1 MRAVITTRYGSP
13 EVLIPSEQPEP
24 SLGPKQVRI
33 AVEATAVSVGDRRI
47 RAADFPSISA
57 LPGRLL
63 YGIFRPRRAVQGT
76 TFAGRV
82 TATGAEVTRFRE
94 GDRVFG
100 SVNHGAN
107 AEVLVVP
114 ENASMAHIPDN
125 LSAQQAAALP
135 YGAGTALHFLRD
147 LGQVQPGDRVLL
159 IGASGGVGLYAV
171 QLAKHLGAE
180 VTAVCSAKNFDKV
193 RAEGADHLIDRNH
206 FDLPASGLK
215 YDLIIDIAGATTFGR
230 SRGALSRRGR
240 FLTLHLGVGV
250 LLHMLVAKLTR
261 RPRVALGIA
270 LPNAAAH
277 EDMARLAAQGV
288 LRPILGP
295 TFPLHDLAKAHQ
307 ALEAGNPGGTVVV
320 TMAAAAA

>member
-1 MRAVITTRYGSP
+1 MRAVITPRYGSP
-13 EVLIPSEQPEP
+13 DVLVHCEQPEP
-24 SLGPKQVRI
+24 ALGAKDLRI

-47 RAADFPSISA
+47 RSADFPSISA

-63 YGIFRPRRAVQGT
+63 YGIFRPRRAVHGT

-82 TATGAEVTRFRE
+82 TATGAEVTRFRV
-94 GDRVFG
+94 GDRLFG

-114 ENASMAHIPDN
+114 EGASMAAIPEG
-125 LSAQQAAALP
+125 LSAEQAAALP

-159 IGASGGVGLYAV
+159 IGASGGVGLFAV

-180 VTAVCSAKNFDKV
+180 VTGVCSAKHFDQV
-193 RAEGADHLIDRNH
+193 RAEGADQVIDRNRL
-206 FDLPASGLK
+206 DLAASGPR

-230 SRGALSRRGR
+230 CRSALSPRGR

-277 EDMARLAAQGV
+277 ADLARLAAQGV
-288 LRPILGP
+288 FRPVLGP
-295 TFPLHDLAKAHQ
+295 RFPLEHMAQAHR

-320 TMAAAAA
+320 TMAVSVA